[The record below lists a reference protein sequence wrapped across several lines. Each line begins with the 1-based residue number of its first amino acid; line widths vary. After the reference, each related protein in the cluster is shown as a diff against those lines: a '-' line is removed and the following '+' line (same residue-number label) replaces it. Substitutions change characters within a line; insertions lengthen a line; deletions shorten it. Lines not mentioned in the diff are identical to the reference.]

1 MNKQEL
7 IDKVSFV
14 LDENGHRELQLYGFV
29 SGNDNPF
36 RIGIAP
42 ELECQLV
49 EVIAAGVKTLIVDKD
64 YEIVNFSTA
73 DERKNRYYQ
82 YDLDET
88 PERMAN
94 MSFVIGNHNVEMFDL
109 NAHSITEINTL
120 IVMLSDGAGR
130 TFTVYK
136 FLSPVE
142 KMVKSTKMILAK
154 FGIGDD
160 VLTEESQPL
169 LRIGPRFQIV
179 FTDDTYVFLESSA
192 VESQF
197 DLHQVLNNQATRD
210 LGIIENTHLLKDIA
224 KLQHYTEK
232 TSFSRK
238 LVGVMKSSKVIKDNI
253 SKDRIIE
260 FISNDEELRG
270 ELKFVEVDGE
280 RFIDIT
286 SQKSAKRFLDL
297 LNDEFVYSSL
307 TGQKYQAVDKDER

>member
-1 MNKQEL
+1 M
-7 IDKVSFV
+7 
-14 LDENGHRELQLYGFV
+14 
-29 SGNDNPF
+29 
-36 RIGIAP
+36 
-42 ELECQLV
+42 
-49 EVIAAGVKTLIVDKD
+49 TKD

-210 LGIIENTHLLKDIA
+210 LSIIENTHLLKDIA